1 MCPFLFALSWD
12 TTEESLTILWTPSIH
27 EGCVPTC
34 VLRSYSCAVSW
45 VLPYSFKNRDFCF
58 LNWGTISIFFY
69 SKGTGTR
76 RMMRFR
82 SKWLPDLCSSLQNML
97 PPTLTALLC
106 AEMHT
111 YGTVSLSHHSIKQMV
126 FVLLAHVYQILS
138 MTERHMLQ
146 GRKRWVCFSSSC
158 WDTGFIYPL
167 PFCLYVLC
175 IIITLRGTEK
185 CWLSWLVGAVATKRK

>member
-1 MCPFLFALSWD
+1 MPFLGIPLRKIWLSSGLPPSMKDVFLHVFCIPTVVQFLKCFNIHFKTGIFAFSVGG
-12 TTEESLTILWTPSIH
+12 P
-27 EGCVPTC
+27 
-34 VLRSYSCAVSW
+34 
-45 VLPYSFKNRDFCF
+45 FQF
-58 LNWGTISIFFY
+58 FFY

-76 RMMRFR
+76 RMMRYR
-82 SKWLPDLCSSLQNML
+82 SKWLPDLCSPLQNML